1 MQAKASFAK
10 LGRHLEAFGR
20 ENPQGKPRSRF
31 VKENFRAE
39 KRLRSATKLRKARLR
54 LHQRPLFAQKPI
66 KCGSRSV
73 SQRGELCRRGP
84 AGTPTDC
91 RRSAGS
97 PTDCR
102 RSAGSPTNCRRPSGA
117 PASWEGLPYGGQP
130 LWPGGSLA
138 TPVRRPALSRFCRS
152 ALPSGRRTDACFR
165 SGRSVRRAGRGG
177 SGRVHPCRSCR
188 QRVPHRFSR
197 RGTRR
202 IR

>member
-66 KCGSRSV
+66 KFGSRSV

-91 RRSAGS
+91 RR
-97 PTDCR
+97 R
-102 RSAGSPTNCRRPSGA
+102 AGSPTNCRKPVA
-117 PASWEGLPYGGQP
+117 TLASWEGLPYGGQP

-138 TPVRRPALSRFCRS
+138 TLVRRPALSRFCRS
-152 ALPSGRRTDACFR
+152 ALPSGRRTDTCFR

-177 SGRVHPCRSCR
+177 SGRVLPCRSCR